1 MKYFLSFGYFFL
13 GVLGH
18 LGATFAQLPMQAIQ
32 VSESSYYVQGYA
44 ALGNSQ
50 NKNFISNAGF
60 IIGPTG
66 VVVIDALGS
75 PAVADELISVI
86 RKITVKPIT
95 HVIVTHY
102 HADHVYGLQSYKQV
116 GAQVIAH
123 TLGKSYLY
131 SETTATR
138 LATSKKNISPWLD
151 SVEKIIPAD
160 LWIDR
165 QSIMQIAGLD
175 LMIKPIGH
183 AHTAED
189 LVVYLPSEKVLFAGD
204 LIFSGRIPYVGNADS
219 LGWVKALREVAQMDI
234 NVLVAGHG
242 KVSTQPRKDLQ
253 FVENYLLFLRTS
265 MKQAASEMEPFEEAY
280 KKINWSQYAHIPLFN
295 TANRINAYNIYL
307 ALEKE

>member
-1 MKYFLSFGYFFL
+1 
-13 GVLGH
+13 
-18 LGATFAQLPMQAIQ
+18 MQAIQ
-32 VSESSYYVQGYA
+32 VSESSYYVQGFA

-95 HVIVTHY
+95 HVIITHY
-102 HADHVYGLQSYKQV
+102 HADHVYGLQSYKEV
-116 GAQVIAH
+116 GAQIIAH
-123 TLGKSYLY
+123 ALGKTYLY
-131 SETTATR
+131 SDTTASR
-138 LATSKKNISPWLD
+138 LAASKINISPWLD
-151 SVEKIIPAD
+151 SVQKIIPAD

-175 LMIKPIGH
+175 LMIKPIGY

-253 FVENYLLFLRTS
+253 FVENYYYFY
-265 MKQAASEMEPFEEAY
+265 EP
-280 KKINWSQYAHIPLFN
+280 L
-295 TANRINAYNIYL
+295 
-307 ALEKE
+307 